1 MTGPQTEDARM
12 ALNAKWGCI
21 GFGLL
26 FGAALSIAGGLVL
39 YGIVLLIFRHAFG
52 VELPNPF
59 H

>member
-1 MTGPQTEDARM
+1 M